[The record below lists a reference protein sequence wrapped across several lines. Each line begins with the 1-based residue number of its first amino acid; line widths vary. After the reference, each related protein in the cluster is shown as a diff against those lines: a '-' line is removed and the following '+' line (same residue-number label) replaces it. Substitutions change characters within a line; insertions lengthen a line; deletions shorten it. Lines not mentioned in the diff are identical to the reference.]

1 MSRLDVSASSVVEDF
16 FFFPVTQLFFGE
28 SGHKPASWGMWRWK
42 LEPGSEDECVCVCV
56 LGVWG
61 GDTQRKAP
69 WLCSRRSSELLRS
82 PAASCCVF
90 VSAKTSKPI
99 TNVVHYT
106 RVSVCVCVSG
116 CVSRCAAV
124 KIIQPS
130 WEASWELHTP
140 LFVCSVCLPRHKSS
154 AAVLFFFG
162 VGLSLPP
169 QTVSL
174 SSLCYLLLFVLLSVF
189 VGGLD
194 SPLRISCVW

>member
-1 MSRLDVSASSVVEDF
+1 MATSLRAEACGGENWSRGARMS
-16 FFFPVTQLFFGE
+16 
-28 SGHKPASWGMWRWK
+28 
-42 LEPGSEDECVCVCV
+42 VCVCV

-106 RVSVCVCVSG
+106 RVSVCVCVS
-116 CVSRCAAV
+116 RCAAV

-154 AAVLFFFG
+154 AAVLFFWGGGGAFPPPSDCFSL
-162 VGLSLPP
+162 VSLLPP
-169 QTVSL
+169 
-174 SSLCYLLLFVLLSVF
+174 SLCASVCFRRWPGLAPPHQLRLISWLSPRLFLK
-189 VGGLD
+189 D
-194 SPLRISCVW
+194 